1 MTPTT
6 MKRKK
11 SDTRGAIRTPATLR
25 DPISCGVGTRRRYP
39 VEFVASRA
47 RCAAAGRADRDDADR
62 IDADRVD
69 ADRVDADRVEA
80 DRVVVER
87 VAAARV
93 VRATVVAS
101 PAASR

>member
-69 ADRVDADRVEA
+69 ADRVEA

>member
-1 MTPTT
+1 

-69 ADRVDADRVEA
+69 ADRVEA

>member
-1 MTPTT
+1 

-25 DPISCGVGTRRRYP
+25 DPISFGVGTRRRYP

-62 IDADRVD
+62 VNADRVD
-69 ADRVDADRVEA
+69 ADRVVAA
-80 DRVVVER
+80 R
-87 VAAARV
+87 VAATRV

-101 PAASR
+101 PVASR